1 MDPLYGYESVNVEA
15 QSRDPH
21 SLLNW
26 TRRILAVRREHNAFG
41 RGTLRFLY
49 PGNRKILAYLREY
62 EDETILCVA
71 NVAHSPQ
78 AVELDLSEFTGRVPV
93 ELNNGSLFPPIGQ
106 LTYLLTLPPFGFY
119 WFILAKEGDWPSWHT
134 PAPEPMP
141 EYQTFV
147 LRDGLVDTLT
157 KSSRSLF
164 EREVLPPYLD
174 KRRWF
179 SGKNETL
186 RDVKLVDI
194 VQLPGTRRELY
205 LCKVSANGRDGTTF
219 WQLPLA
225 IVWED
230 EPLPALP
237 SQLALARVRRGRHVG
252 FLTDAFALSEFA
264 RGALSAL
271 GSGMHIQLPAGE
283 IRFEPLPQSAELL
296 NLPDDAE
303 INWITA
309 EQSNS
314 SLTVGETVM
323 LKLFRRIHA
332 GPHPEVEM
340 GRYLTEN
347 GFTNSPPLAGEIV
360 HLDAEGQRSSLA
372 IAQGFVRNQGD
383 AWAWIVDDLVR
394 ALDILSTAASAG
406 SAEAEHMVDYETLA
420 AIIGRRLA
428 EMHGV
433 LAQATENPD
442 FAPARATQKDVADW
456 HAHARAL
463 LTTALDIVSQH
474 KWEHPEDNARALML
488 QGRRAELFDKLE
500 DLAQSGEGALMC
512 RIHGDFHLG
521 QVLVVP
527 GDAFIIDFEGEPGRP
542 LAERRLKTSP
552 LRDVAGLLRS
562 FDYAAATVEK
572 RKAAGSAPVADDLR
586 DTLLKHFRSAVSK
599 AFITAYSNVRDAHGD
614 AFNERL
620 VDLFMIEKSAY
631 EIRYEA
637 ANRPNWL
644 PIPLEGLVML
654 AARLLGLEDALD

>member
-1 MDPLYGYESVNVEA
+1 IYMAIGREDRFPITDIMRQTPPIPENCQWAIFLRNHDELTLEMVTDRERDYLWETYAADRRARLNLGIRRRLTPLKERDRRRVELMNCLLLSMPGTPVIYYGDEIGMGDNIHLGDRNGVRTPMQWTPDRNGGFSRADPAQLVLPAIMDPLYGYESVNVEA

-26 TRRILAVRREHNAFG
+26 MRRILAVRREHHAFG

-49 PGNRKILAYLREY
+49 PKNRKILAYLREY

-78 AVELDLSEFTGRVPV
+78 AVELDLSEYADRVPV

-106 LTYLLTLPPFGFY
+106 LTYLLTLPPYGFY

-147 LRDGLVDTLT
+147 LRDGLVETLT

-164 EREVLPPYLD
+164 EREVLPPYLA

-179 SGKNETL
+179 SGKSEAL
-186 RDVKLVDI
+186 RDVKLVEL
-194 VQLPGTRRELY
+194 VHLPGAQREVY
-205 LCKVSANGRDGTTF
+205 LCKVSTSGKEGTAF

-237 SQLALARVRRGRHVG
+237 SQLALARVRRGRRVG
-252 FLTDAFALSEFA
+252 LLTDAFALTEFA
-264 RGALSAL
+264 RGAIAAL
-271 GSGMHIQLPAGE
+271 ASGMHIKLPAGE
-283 IRFEPLPQSAELL
+283 IRFEPLPQGAELL
-296 NLPDDAE
+296 NVPKDAE
-303 INWITA
+303 TNWITA

-323 LKLFRRIHA
+323 LKIFRRISA

-347 GFTNSPPLAGEIV
+347 GFSNTPPLAGEIV
-360 HLDAEGQRSSLA
+360 LVDAEGHRSSLA
-372 IAQGFVRNQGD
+372 IAQGFIRNQGD
-383 AWAWIVDDLVR
+383 AWSWIVDDLVR
-394 ALDILSTAASAG
+394 ALDILSTPASAG
-406 SAEAEHMVDYETLA
+406 AAEAEHINDHEILA

-433 LAQATENPD
+433 LARTTDNPD
-442 FAPARATQKDVADW
+442 FMPVWATQKDAADW

-463 LTTALDIVSQH
+463 LAAALEIVSQH
-474 KWEHPEDNARALML
+474 KWERPDDAARALL
-488 QGRRAELFDKLE
+488 LHDHREELF
-500 DLAQSGEGALMC
+500 S
-512 RIHGDFHLG
+512 
-521 QVLVVP
+521 
-527 GDAFIIDFEGEPGRP
+527 
-542 LAERRLKTSP
+542 
-552 LRDVAGLLRS
+552 
-562 FDYAAATVEK
+562 
-572 RKAAGSAPVADDLR
+572 
-586 DTLLKHFRSAVSK
+586 
-599 AFITAYSNVRDAHGD
+599 
-614 AFNERL
+614 
-620 VDLFMIEKSAY
+620 
-631 EIRYEA
+631 
-637 ANRPNWL
+637 
-644 PIPLEGLVML
+644 
-654 AARLLGLEDALD
+654 